1 MQDWMSALERD
12 IAAAEQRRIIR
23 IILEDCACR
32 CVWEQHELI
41 EKCFTHKLVDH
52 IRAQHG

>member
-1 MQDWMSALERD
+1 MENWLDQLERD
-12 IAAAEQRRIIR
+12 IAAAEQRRIIK
-23 IILEDCACR
+23 IILEDCQCR

-41 EKCFTHKLVDH
+41 ERCFTHELVDH